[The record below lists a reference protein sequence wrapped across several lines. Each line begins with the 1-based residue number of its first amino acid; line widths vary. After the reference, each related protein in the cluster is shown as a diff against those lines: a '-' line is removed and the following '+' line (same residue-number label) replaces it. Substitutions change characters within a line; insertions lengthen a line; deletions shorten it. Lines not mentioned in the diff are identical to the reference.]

1 MTSAAMTKRIS
12 RAPGARVALGTKSQK
27 KFLGVYY
34 LLTILTG
41 IFILSFHGKLAF
53 VADLIV
59 ALFYLAVTALFH
71 DLSRN
76 LPVRSNDLRSKPD
89 HPRVHRRSR
98 RTERS

>member
-1 MTSAAMTKRIS
+1 MSTAEMIERIAQ
-12 RAPGARVALGTKSQK
+12 APPRLRN
-27 KFLGVYY
+27 KFVGVYY

-41 IFILSFHGKLAF
+41 VFILSFHGKSAF

-76 LPVRSNDLRSKPD
+76 LPVTSNDLRPKPG
-89 HPRVHRRSR
+89 HRRVHRRSR